1 MVSIKVRPR
10 GGSCHKF
17 LSFKGTAEP
26 SEVIARKLLT
36 AGVTGG
42 LTLRPVV
49 DARAIASGEN
59 KKTPQDCESRE
70 VVK

>member
-26 SEVIARKLLT
+26 SEVIARKLL
-36 AGVTGG
+36 AAEVTGG
-42 LTLRPVV
+42 LTRRSVV
-49 DARAIASGEN
+49 DFARLPAA
-59 KKTPQDCESRE
+59 KTNVAPEDCESRE

>member
-26 SEVIARKLLT
+26 SEVIARKLLAAEVT
-36 AGVTGG
+36 RGVDSAVRCG
-42 LTLRPVV
+42 LC
-49 DARAIASGEN
+49 AIASGEN